1 MPIGYSDDVRL
12 RELTKAAKVKL
23 DILTAKLGNV
33 KREFEQ
39 AEKEYGDLVVQAQ
52 RLGNLGDDVYPPK
65 VDAPGLSGSKKLK
78 REDN

>member
-12 RELTKAAKVKL
+12 RELTKAAKAKL
-23 DILTAKLGNV
+23 DILTAKLGQV

-39 AEKEYGDLVVQAQ
+39 AEVEYNDLVAQ
-52 RLGNLGDDVYPPK
+52 QRRLTEP
-65 VDAPGLSGSKKLK
+65 VDLYAPTKKKPSTTSMK